1 VYTSEFLRVFEL
13 EDTKFNIRCPF
24 ILTHLSASM
33 QIQPASR
40 SSSFYIDLIFAMVDL
55 G

>member
-13 EDTKFNIRCPF
+13 EETKFNIRCPF